1 MRISN
6 NTMVERT
13 MRDINANKARMAA
26 TQNDISTGKRIHRGA
41 DDPTG
46 AARAQVLRQ
55 KMAANETYETNV
67 DASTDFL
74 KSTDEAMTQ
83 LHDVMLRIRTLA
95 IQGSSGN
102 LQQSEKAVLAGEVDQ
117 LREVV
122 RTIGNTQDGTE
133 RYVFGGLKT
142 NVEPFPGIDVTLG
155 PNDVGTMQVEVAQ
168 GSMMTYNVTGVS
180 VFGDTTPP
188 NDTHLFQTLDELS
201 SLLRAGSNT
210 TEISDISLA
219 KIDEH
224 LESLNAIRTDVGSRV
239 ERLDLAKTRYE
250 DLKLSLDAMLDD
262 TEGTDIVTA
271 SLRLNQYESAFQAS
285 LSVGARALPLSLVDF
300 LR

>member
-1 MRISN
+1 MRIGN

-13 MRDINANKARMAA
+13 LRDLTANKLRLAA
-26 TQNDISTGKRIHRGA
+26 TQRDISTGKRIHRGA
-41 DDPTG
+41 DDPTS
-46 AARAQVLRQ
+46 AARAHVLRQ
-55 KMAANETYETNV
+55 KLATNDTYAQNV
-67 DASTDFL
+67 KASTDFL
-74 KSTDEAMTQ
+74 KSTEEAMNQ
-83 LHDVMLRIRTLA
+83 LHDVMLRLRTLA

-102 LQQSEKAVLAGEVDQ
+102 LQQSDKAVLASEVDQ

-122 RTIGNTQDGTE
+122 RTIGNTKDGTG

-142 NVEPFPGIDVTLG
+142 GTEPFPGTDVTLG
-155 PNDVGTMQVEVAQ
+155 PNDAGLMMVEVAQ

-188 NDTHLFQTLDELS
+188 NDTHIFQSIDELA
-201 SLLRAGSNT
+201 SLLRAGTNT

-224 LESLNAIRTDVGSRV
+224 LDNLNALRTDIGSRV
-239 ERLDLAKTRYE
+239 ERLDLSTTRYE
-250 DLKLSLDAMLDD
+250 DLKLSLEGMLQD
-262 TEGTDIVTA
+262 TEGTDIATA

-285 LSVGARALPLSLVDF
+285 LAVGARALPLSLVDF